1 VSESQLEFSFERID
15 AVIMKIIIMMIILEH
30 SKYIHYMYAV
40 CIVYRNELALLL
52 KLPVGF
58 ANN

>member
-1 VSESQLEFSFERID
+1 
-15 AVIMKIIIMMIILEH
+15 MKSDDVMIILEH
-30 SKYIHYMYAV
+30 RKYIHYMYAV

-58 ANN
+58 ASN

>member
-1 VSESQLEFSFERID
+1 
-15 AVIMKIIIMMIILEH
+15 MKSDDVMIILEH

-40 CIVYRNELALLL
+40 CIVYRNGLALLL

-58 ANN
+58 ASN